1 MAIPSSLSFLM
12 GMVQENINTIMLG
25 QLNQAALLAG
35 VGIGN
40 VLMNMSGL
48 SIAVGLNGALETLVS
63 HAYGVKDYKL
73 IGVYLNRSRIVLL
86 VFFIPVVIFFS

>member
-1 MAIPSSLSFLM
+1 
-12 GMVQENINTIMLG
+12 
-25 QLNQAALLAG
+25 
-35 VGIGN
+35 
-40 VLMNMSGL
+40 MSGL